1 MKWNQVESLV
11 DQSKGAIVNFE
22 IKRTNLV
29 SGVDETLQMK
39 VTPQMT
45 ATKSKYGEDIQAP
58 RIGVSPEY
66 VIPELFFNRDSIL
79 AKAGFEKMDRVIKI
93 DSTKISTMEQLRLAL
108 SDLKNGEHSITLS
121 RKGSEIQ
128 KSFVLPAG
136 KGSVESRLGFLPI
149 HLVIGRVDKGT
160 PAEKAGLQA
169 NDFLVAI
176 NGSPLTKWEDVAR
189 IVRASG
195 GQAVDVQINRDGKL
209 IKIQMTPEKSVIQD
223 PLMGKDNPLAAE
235 PVYRIGIGPATNFET
250 ATFIDK
256 SLNPIK
262 WIKRGFSETWLMGSM
277 TVTALY
283 KIFTGQLS
291 VKLLGSPIMI
301 YKVAG
306 NSYRMAGGGYQGW
319 ISFLTNLALLSIALG
334 LMNLL
339 PVPVLDGGHATFFTI
354 EWIRGKPVSLRVME
368 IASQV
373 GLFLLICL
381 FVLVIFNDFHR
392 YGWFD
397 SIMKVFR

>member
-1 MKWNQVESLV
+1 
-11 DQSKGAIVNFE
+11 
-22 IKRTNLV
+22 
-29 SGVDETLQMK
+29 
-39 VTPQMT
+39 
-45 ATKSKYGEDIQAP
+45 
-58 RIGVSPEY
+58 
-66 VIPELFFNRDSIL
+66 
-79 AKAGFEKMDRVIKI
+79 
-93 DSTKISTMEQLRLAL
+93 
-108 SDLKNGEHSITLS
+108 
-121 RKGSEIQ
+121 
-128 KSFVLPAG
+128 
-136 KGSVESRLGFLPI
+136 
-149 HLVIGRVDKGT
+149 
-160 PAEKAGLQA
+160 
-169 NDFLVAI
+169 
-176 NGSPLTKWEDVAR
+176 
-189 IVRASG
+189 
-195 GQAVDVQINRDGKL
+195 
-209 IKIQMTPEKSVIQD
+209 
-223 PLMGKDNPLAAE
+223 MGKDNPLAAE